1 MNSLRRREFVAL
13 ALSTAGSL
21 RALEPHYRFP
31 TEPRKRMAVSSY
43 PFRRLIAGHA
53 EKEEMSTTGMTLEQ
67 FAQTIG
73 PKLDVPGIE
82 PWSRHFKS
90 TDESYVR
97 GLRKSFDDAG
107 IHVVNIPV
115 DIPVHLCGSA
125 EQRESGL
132 VTYRKWIDTAVIL
145 GSPSIRVHLPR
156 TPRSQPEAG
165 ENSCAVSA
173 LKELAEYG
181 ASKQII
187 VNIEND
193 EPEAERPERIVRV
206 LKTVN
211 SAYLRA
217 LPDFC
222 NSMLIHNDQAYNDE
236 ALGMLFPLAYN
247 ISHVKDMEVDRN
259 KVYQVDVDRIFA
271 LAKKSGYKGY
281 FSIEWEGKGDEYEE
295 TKKLIQA
302 SLKNLG

>member
-1 MNSLRRREFVAL
+1 
-13 ALSTAGSL
+13 
-21 RALEPHYRFP
+21 
-31 TEPRKRMAVSSY
+31 MAVSSY

-53 EKEEMSTTGMTLEQ
+53 QNNETSMSGMTLEQ

-90 TDESYVR
+90 VDEGYLRS
-97 GLRKSFDDAG
+97 LRKSFDGAG
-107 IHVVNIPV
+107 VHVVNLPV
-115 DIPVHLCGSA
+115 DVPAHLCGSA

-132 VTYRKWIDTAVIL
+132 AIYRRWIDAAAIL
-145 GSPSIRVHLPR
+145 GSPGIRVHLPR
-156 TPRSQPEAG
+156 GSQKDG
-165 ENSCAVSA
+165 DSCAVST
-173 LKELAEYG
+173 LKELAQYG
-181 ASKQII
+181 ASKQIV

-193 EPEAERPERIVRV
+193 EPEAEQPERIVRV
-206 LKTVN
+206 LQTV
-211 SAYLRA
+211 SSPYLRA

-222 NSMLIHNDQAYNDE
+222 NSMLIRNDQSYNDE

-247 ISHVKDMEVDRN
+247 ISHVKDVEIDGN
-259 KVYQVDVDRIFA
+259 KVYRVDVDRIFA
-271 LAKKSGYKGY
+271 IARKAGYKGY

-302 SLKNLG
+302 SLRSLG

>member
-1 MNSLRRREFVAL
+1 MNALGRREFVAL
-13 ALSTAGSL
+13 ALSAGTSVWGT
-21 RALEPHYRFP
+21 PPSYRFP
-31 TEPRKRMAVSSY
+31 TEARERMAVSSY
-43 PFRRLIAGHA
+43 PFRRLIAG
-53 EKEEMSTTGMTLEQ
+53 ENDETSKSGMTLEQ

-97 GLRKSFDDAG
+97 DLRKSFDQAG
-107 IHVVNIPV
+107 MHVVNIPV
-115 DIPVHLCGSA
+115 DVSVKLCGST

-132 VTYRKWIDTAVIL
+132 ATYRKWIDAAVIL
-145 GSPSIRVHLPR
+145 GSPSIRIHLPR
-156 TPRSQPEAG
+156 GPRNQADKAG
-165 ENSCAVSA
+165 DFSCAVTA

-181 ASKQII
+181 MSKQIV

-193 EPEAERPERIVRV
+193 DPEAEQPERIVRV
-206 LKTVN
+206 LTAVN
-211 SAYLRA
+211 SPYLRA

-222 NSMLIHNDQAYNDE
+222 NSMLIHNDQAYNDK

-247 ISHVKDMEVDRN
+247 ISHVKDMEVDGS
-259 KVYQVDVDRIFA
+259 KVYQVDVERIFRI
-271 LAKKSGYKGY
+271 AKKAGYKGY

-295 TKKLIQA
+295 TKKLIEA
-302 SLKNLG
+302 SLRNLG